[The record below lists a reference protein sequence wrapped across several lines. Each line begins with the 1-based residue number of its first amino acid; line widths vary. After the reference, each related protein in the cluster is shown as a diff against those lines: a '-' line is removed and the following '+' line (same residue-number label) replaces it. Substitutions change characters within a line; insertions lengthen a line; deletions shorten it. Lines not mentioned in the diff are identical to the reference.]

1 MKTRFKSFSGRLTRS
16 VVFTVLVTMTIIS
29 VFVFLVAAAGVL
41 LFSKAHYSDFLD
53 KASKDLALTM
63 STVEVSADN
72 IIDELCWHLAT
83 PELVLST
90 MEYELKANR
99 HVYGCGLGFVADFYP
114 SVGRWYEPYAL
125 NDGEKITMK
134 IIGSE
139 SHDYF
144 QAEWYTK
151 GLESPEGVWSNP
163 YLDKE
168 GGETVLCTFS
178 RPVIMEP
185 EKEIAGVFGADLS
198 IDRISSLIQES
209 IQKENAESIFYE
221 PNPDDPE
228 QLIYCFI
235 IGPEGDYI
243 VHPDRKRI
251 LKTNFYDYATGEDA
265 AQYRKLGDAM
275 RAGESGDMYVVVD
288 GIKSDV
294 SFAPLLQ
301 SGWSMGIVVPTKRL
315 MMPGYMYGA
324 LIIFLILLGVLLV
337 FLTCHRSIKRASKP
351 LIKLAESAQV
361 IATGKFDTTLPNI
374 KTQDEIRLLRD
385 SFDHMQTSLARY
397 VDELKETT
405 AQNAAIERELGV
417 ARSIQMSM
425 LPITWPP
432 FPDRDDL
439 DLFGSVAPAK
449 AVGGDL
455 FDFRIRNEKLY
466 FCIGDVSGKGIPAA
480 MVMTVISSLFRTLSA
495 SEDSPLLIMS
505 SINASIS
512 ARNENMMFVTLF
524 VGTLDLSSGVLQ
536 YTNAG
541 HNAPFVITGGIP
553 RMMPVD
559 PNIPVGIMA
568 DWSYSLQE
576 TTLSPDTILFL
587 YTDGLTEATRSDG
600 EMFQE
605 ERVQAKLA
613 GHDESTSAERLIAD
627 MTAAVDRFIG
637 DAEQSDDLT
646 MLVLK
651 WLGNRT
657 PVTAE
662 P

>member
-1 MKTRFKSFSGRLTRS
+1 MKTRYQSFSGRLTRS

-29 VFVFLVAAAGVL
+29 VFVFLVAAAGIL
-41 LFSKAHYSDFLD
+41 LFSKAHYSDFLE
-53 KASKDLALTM
+53 KANKDLALTM

-99 HVYGCGLGFVADFYP
+99 HIYGCGLGFVADFYP

-125 NDGEKITMK
+125 NDGDKITMK

-198 IDRISSLIQES
+198 IDRISSLIQEN
-209 IQKENAESIFYE
+209 IRKENEESIFYE
-221 PNPDDPE
+221 PAQDDPE

-235 IGPEGDYI
+235 IGPDGDYI
-243 VHPDRKRI
+243 VHPDRERI

-265 AQYRKLGDAM
+265 DQYRKLGDAM

-288 GIKSDV
+288 GIRSDV
-294 SFAPLLQ
+294 CYAPLLH
-301 SGWSMGIVVPTKRL
+301 SGWSMGIVVPIKRL
-315 MMPGYMYGA
+315 MMPGYLYGT

-337 FLTCHRSIKRASKP
+337 FLTCRRSIKRASKP

-361 IATGKFDTTLPNI
+361 IATGKFDTTLPTI
-374 KTQDEIRLLRD
+374 KTRDEIRLLRD
-385 SFDHMQTSLARY
+385 SFDHMQTSLAQY

-417 ARSIQMSM
+417 ARRIQMSM

-432 FPDRDDL
+432 FPNRDDL
-439 DLFGSVAPAK
+439 DVFGSVAPAK

-455 FDFRIRNEKLY
+455 FDFRIRDEKLH

-480 MVMTVISSLFRTLSA
+480 LVMTVISSLFRTLSA
-495 SEDSPLLIMS
+495 SEDSPLRIMS

-512 ARNENMMFVTLF
+512 ARNESMMFVTLF
-524 VGTLDLSSGVLQ
+524 VGTLDLSTGVLQ

-541 HNAPFVITGGIP
+541 HNAPIVISGGAA
-553 RMMPVD
+553 RRMPVD
-559 PNIPVGIMA
+559 ANIPVGVLY
-568 DWSYSLQE
+568 DWSYTQQE
-576 TTLSPDTILFL
+576 TTLSPGEILFL

-600 EMFQE
+600 ELFGE
-605 ERVQAKLA
+605 ERVLA
-613 GHDESTSAERLIAD
+613 ELSGHGEDISAERVVAD
-627 MTAAVDRFIG
+627 MTTAVNRFVG
-637 DAEQSDDLT
+637 NAEQSDDLT

-651 WLGNRT
+651 MLRKGQD
-657 PVTAE
+657 
-662 P
+662 